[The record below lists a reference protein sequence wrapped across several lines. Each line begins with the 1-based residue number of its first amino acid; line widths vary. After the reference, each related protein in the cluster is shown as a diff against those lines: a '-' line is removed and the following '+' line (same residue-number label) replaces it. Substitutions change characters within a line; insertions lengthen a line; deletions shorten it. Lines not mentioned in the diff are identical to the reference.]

1 MPDLEGAGEAA
12 AGALVT
18 GAVAI
23 SADAGAGA
31 GAGTAAGA
39 NDGAVD
45 PAGILPAVPPTEPAP
60 ASGGTVTTSG

>member
-1 MPDLEGAGEAA
+1 MSAMPDLEGAGEAT

-23 SADAGAGA
+23 SA

-39 NDGAVD
+39 DDGAVD
-45 PAGILPAVPPTEPAP
+45 PAGVLPALPPTEPAP
-60 ASGGTVTTSG
+60 ATGGTVTTSG